1 MFVCKYFLKKIVQ
14 IIKEEC
20 NEIKLIKPL
29 SDDSKILEDRKVNY
43 IVDKYRSK
51 EDKLLEMND
60 VIVIDSVQA

>member
-1 MFVCKYFLKKIVQ
+1 MTQ
-14 IIKEEC
+14 
-20 NEIKLIKPL
+20 
-29 SDDSKILEDRKVNY
+29 VNY